1 MRRYH
6 CEFDPFITSQTAACR
21 QMLRERVLKKLEGEA
36 SFDNIVVGINLGV
49 CQKLEKV
56 DPVQTVENIIDVVK
70 QFGEKVKA

>member
-1 MRRYH
+1 
-6 CEFDPFITSQTAACR
+6 
-21 QMLRERVLKKLEGEA
+21 MLRERVLKKLEGEA